1 MSTLD
6 PTYEYHEF
14 YLDSSDATNPYDGT
28 IPALN
33 WPMFNLTTA
42 LKNVA
47 SFKILEAQIPI
58 SYCVTAGA
66 SITIIMY
73 NADKSATKAVT
84 ILLPTVGNPS
94 GAQLASYISGELAL
108 VANQPTTLS
117 GWNDVSQTYL
127 ICTFIPSSS
136 SATGLPYF
144 SFDTNDHSKGSNL
157 QSNQDFKIVISDQR
171 TEDVMGIPIGTTN
184 CINYG
189 LVGSGASMPRKSFK
203 SLRPTLIT
211 GSPYI
216 FISSNTIGNL
226 CKTFLPAG
234 ASLLGGGVSS
244 PQIAK
249 IPVST
254 AVQGQWLIYSDV
266 NQNWF
271 DTDNIATVSQ
281 MDFFCQLGNY
291 GGYIDFQGLPF
302 SLKLGVLLKRDNQVS
317 SNSSTTL
324 VRTR

>member
-1 MSTLD
+1 MTTLD
-6 PTYEYHEF
+6 PDYEYHEF
-14 YLDSSDATNPYDGT
+14 YLDSSDATTPYNST
-28 IPALN
+28 ISKLN
-33 WPMFNLTTA
+33 WPMFNINIA
-42 LKNVA
+42 LKNIA

-66 SITIIMY
+66 SVTIIMY
-73 NADKSATKAVT
+73 NADKSATKTVT
-84 ILLPTVGNPS
+84 VVLPTVGNPS

-108 VANQPTTLS
+108 VANQPTALT

-144 SFDTNDHSKGSNL
+144 SFDTNDHSKGNAQ
-157 QSNQDFKIVISDQR
+157 QSNQDFQIVISDQR
-171 TEDVMGIPIGTTN
+171 TEDVMGIPVGTTD

-189 LVGSGASMPRKSFK
+189 VVGSGGTQPRKSFK

-216 FISSNTIGNL
+216 FISSNVIGNL

-234 ASLLGGGVSS
+234 AALLGGGVSS

-249 IPVST
+249 VPVST
-254 AVQGQWLIYSDV
+254 AVQGQWLIYADV

-271 DTDNIATVSQ
+271 DVDNIATLSQ

-302 SLKLGVLLKRDNQVS
+302 SLKLGVLMKRDTQVTTKT
-317 SNSSTTL
+317 SNTL
-324 VRTR
+324 VRTF